1 MLKADTRQYELPADR
16 DLPVAIPLM
25 PSTPQQR
32 AVAVGVVVTLF
43 VIAALVAPFANIQI
57 GRIDSFVPVLQ
68 TVLSAADLL
77 TATLLFAQYS
87 VQPNRAL
94 LAVASAYLFSG
105 SFAFLQTLSF
115 PGGYAPDGVIGD
127 GYQHAGLVFR
137 PVAHHVS
144 LEHPAYALLKD
155 KAGISAQSPTAGVA
169 ITLACVFGA
178 IAALSWVVTAGAPHL
193 PSFYTTSVT
202 LQTRLGNQINV
213 ALFFL
218 GSLTLLALFVR
229 RRTVLDLWLMVTL
242 FAWLPNFLIAAVAS
256 SVRFSV
262 GWYAAR
268 GFALVASCMLLSVLL
283 TEMIVLYS
291 RLASAL
297 TMQRRER
304 ANRLVSID
312 AATAAI
318 AHEIRSPLGSITL
331 NASTALQQ
339 LLAQPPQLEEMNVI
353 LKDIEEASLRADA
366 TIASVR
372 GLFKNTTDQATT
384 ICIEDVVWQL
394 LRLLRHELQFNEISV
409 VTDLG
414 VETSLVCADSAQLQ
428 QVILNLLK
436 NAIEAMSSTPPDRRR
451 LNIGTRRN
459 GNSSVLLFVQDS
471 GAGVHPQDQSRIF
484 EAFFTTKPAG
494 MGLGLAICRM
504 IVERYEGS
512 LVLAKSSSQGSIFEI
527 TLPTVPSARRVIR
540 RKRVNRSEIKRFS
553 VGWRQPCGAILLRRE
568 TMHRPKSTAPRRRS

>member
-1 MLKADTRQYELPADR
+1 MLKADARQYALTADQ
-16 DLPVAIPLM
+16 DLPVAVPLM
-25 PSTPQQR
+25 PSTPQHR
-32 AVAVGVVVTLF
+32 AVAVGVVVALF
-43 VIAALVAPFANIQI
+43 VFAALVAPFASIQI

-77 TATLLFAQYS
+77 TATLLLAQYS
-87 VQPNRAL
+87 VQPHRPL
-94 LAVASAYLFSG
+94 LAVASGYLFGG

-115 PGGYAPDGVIGD
+115 PGGYAPGGIIGD
-127 GYQHAGLVFR
+127 GNNT
-137 PVAHHVS
+137 
-144 LEHPAYALLKD
+144 PAWFFVLWHTTFPLSILMYALFKD
-155 KAGISAQSPTAGVA
+155 KRTTPAISTTASIA
-169 ITLACVFGA
+169 LTLSCVFGA
-178 IAALSWVVTAGAPHL
+178 IAALSWLVTAGVEYL

-202 LQTRLGNQINV
+202 LQTGFGNQINV

-218 GSLTLLALFVR
+218 GALALLVLFVR

-242 FAWLPNFLIAAVAS
+242 FAWLPNFLVAAVAS

-283 TEMIVLYS
+283 TEMTVLYA

-331 NASTALQQ
+331 NASTALEQ
-339 LLAQPPQLEEMNVI
+339 LLAQPPRLEEMSVI
-353 LKDIEEASLRADA
+353 LKDIEEASLRVNA

-372 GLFKNTTDQATT
+372 GLFMNAADQPAT
-384 ICIEDVVWQL
+384 IGIEDVARQV
-394 LRLLRHELQFNEISV
+394 LRLLQHELQFKEVSV
-409 VTDLG
+409 VT
-414 VETSLVCADSAQLQ
+414 EFRAAIPSVCADPAQLQ
-428 QVILNLLK
+428 QVILNLVK
-436 NAIEAMSSTPPDRRR
+436 NAIEAMSSTPPDSRR
-451 LNIGTRRN
+451 LNVGTRLE
-459 GNSSVLLFVQDS
+459 GSSSVLLFVQDT
-471 GAGVHPQDQSRIF
+471 GTGVHPEDQARIF

-494 MGLGLAICRM
+494 MGLGLAICRT

-512 LVLAKSSSQGSIFEI
+512 LILAKSGPQGSIFEI
-527 TLPTVPSARRVIR
+527 TLPAVD
-540 RKRVNRSEIKRFS
+540 
-553 VGWRQPCGAILLRRE
+553 GAFE
-568 TMHRPKSTAPRRRS
+568 HAES